1 MFKALMARARQGYR
15 TAAYPA
21 EEPQLPPLFRGR
33 PIFDREKC
41 ATGCMACVELCP
53 SDAVHLTADGPR
65 LDIGR
70 CIFCGEC
77 AAACPQDVIRFTK
90 DWRLAASER
99 SELLLAGDTEPH
111 VEALRKQLR
120 RLLGRSLRLRQIS

>member
-21 EEPQLPPLFRGR
+21 EEPNLSPLFRGR
-33 PIFDREKC
+33 PVFDHGKC
-41 ATGCMACVELCP
+41 ADGCRVCADRCP
-53 SDAVHLTADGPR
+53 SDAVKLSADGPR

-77 AAACPQDVIRFTK
+77 AAACPQDVIHFTR
-90 DWRLAASER
+90 DWRLAASDR
-99 SELLLAGDTEPH
+99 AELLIAGDAQPH
-111 VEALRKQLR
+111 VEALRKELR
-120 RLLGRSLRLRQIS
+120 RLL